1 MQILIA
7 TSRFQDLAGSEITV
21 LEYAIELSLQGNAVS
36 IACFFESER
45 YKDECIKHGIKLAT
59 FDDSALINTSWD
71 VIWIFHQPTFYA
83 LFSKWNYS
91 TQYTIFSS
99 LSHFEPLETPPIEIC
114 PLNIITTN
122 SEENLSYFN
131 ENYPDYS
138 SKAIV
143 LPNSIPRDFWVN
155 QRSVNSGKVLIVS
168 NHIPSELLELKD
180 ILESQGTIV
189 DIYGTGYIEDRITPQ
204 VLSNYKLCIS
214 IGKTVQYCLALKV
227 PVFCYDHFGGPG
239 WITEENIITAADK
252 NFSGRCSPSTYTAE
266 ELSKKI
272 EDELIPSVA
281 ELEQNFQ
288 FAKDKFSLDKN
299 LSGVLDALSRSVIS
313 LSHTTTATE
322 KKIFSRIVDVFLRDS
337 RRQHELSLAYQKE
350 SQRREKAELQLC
362 EYKYA
367 WEAESAKRFSVE
379 DELLKIA
386 SALEIER
393 KEHVEAMQQLIDAK
407 KSKLLKSYYFI
418 KSLAKKFNIKK

>member
-36 IACFFESER
+36 IACFFQSER
-45 YKDECIKHGIKLAT
+45 YKDECIKHGIQLAT
-59 FDDSALINTSWD
+59 FDDSALINTRWD
-71 VIWIFHQPTFYA
+71 VIWVFHQPTFYA

-91 TQYTIFSS
+91 TKHTVFSS
-99 LSHFEPLETPPIEIC
+99 LSHFEPLETPPIEIF
-114 PLNIITTN
+114 PLNIITTH

-131 ENYPDYS
+131 EHYPDYS
-138 SKAIV
+138 SRALF

-155 QRSVNSGKVLIVS
+155 QKSVEAEKVLIVS
-168 NHIPSELLELKD
+168 NHIPTELLQLKN

-189 DIYGTGYIEDRITPQ
+189 DIYGAGHIEDRITPQ
-204 VLSNYKLCIS
+204 VLSNYKFCIS
-214 IGKTVQYCLALKV
+214 IGKTVQYCLALKI

-239 WITEENIITAADK
+239 WITDKNIITAADK
-252 NFSGRCSPSTYTAE
+252 NFSGRCTPTKYTAS
-266 ELSKKI
+266 ELHEKI
-272 EDELIPSVA
+272 SDELIPSVA
-281 ELEQNFQ
+281 ELESNYQ
-288 FAKDKFSLDKN
+288 FAKENFSLEKN
-299 LSGVLDALSRSVIS
+299 LSEVLDALSGSVNS
-313 LSHTTTATE
+313 LKHVATATE

-337 RRQHELSLAYQKE
+337 RRQQELSLAYEKE
-350 SQRREKAELQLC
+350 SERREKAEQQLY

-379 DELLKIA
+379 DELLKTA
-386 SALEIER
+386 SMLENER
-393 KEHVEAMQQLIDAK
+393 NEHANAMKQLIEAK
-407 KSKLLKSYYFI
+407 KSKSLKSYYFT